1 MIIKEEM
8 EYLTKGVDG
17 EERLGRKIR
26 GVGK

>member
-8 EYLTKGVDG
+8 EYLTKGVEE
-17 EERLGRKIR
+17 EERLVRKIR